1 MRVSVIISNFNGARF
16 LPRLLESLRAQRGVE
31 TEILVVDRFSS
42 DGSLEILERHP
53 EVRVLR
59 EPAETGLVAGYHAGS
74 LEASADLL
82 FFCNEDMWFEPDCLR
97 LLAERIDL
105 PSRIAAADGW
115 HFGYDRDEFL
125 HGATRF
131 IRSRWAI
138 NSPHPLRSADFE
150 VRLPAGSRTPFAC
163 AGAFLI
169 HREVYRELGGWDV
182 GFFLDHEDIDLFLRA
197 WQRGWGTV
205 SVPEALIHHAV
216 NASNTQTLSSL
227 NVSVGERRY
236 LSQRAS
242 LTIIALKY
250 FSVRMLP
257 LAALVWPAVFFN
269 NLWSRRWRFARR
281 DLRVLAEIA
290 RRAPGALAFR
300 RANARLNREM
310 PGERFFTSL
319 EFSDGRTA
327 ASRPTPME

>member
-1 MRVSVIISNFNGARF
+1 MRVSAIISNFNGARF

-31 TEILVVDRFSS
+31 TEILVVDRFST
-42 DGSLEILERHP
+42 DGSLEILARHP

-74 LEASADLL
+74 RHASSDLL

-105 PSRIAAADGW
+105 PARIAAADGW

-131 IRSRWAI
+131 VRSRWAI
-138 NSPHPLRSADFE
+138 NSPHPLRSANFE
-150 VRLPAGSRTPFAC
+150 VRLPAGSKTPFAC

-205 SVPEALIHHAV
+205 SVPEARIHHAV
-216 NASNTQTLSSL
+216 NASNNQTLSAL
-227 NVSVGERRY
+227 NVRVGERRY

-242 LTIIALKY
+242 LAIIALKY

-257 LAALVWPAVFFN
+257 LAGLVWPAVFLN
-269 NLWSRRWRFARR
+269 NLWSRRWGFARR
-281 DLRVLAEIA
+281 DFRVLAEMV

-300 RANARLNREM
+300 RENARHNRAM
-310 PGERFFTSL
+310 PGERFFTSP
-319 EFSDGRTA
+319 EFSDG
-327 ASRPTPME
+327 